1 MNVEEAILLSW
12 VVAAVALVVVLRVFR
27 RQPLANAPTRASS
40 LSLPIV
46 GGIIV
51 AYWVVTLA
59 VVLGAIAMGAMT
71 WRDVVPPKAQPA
83 AIAQSQTAPAASQA
97 GGTLPATQPDSAVE
111 SLDRIMVMNDVSI
124 IAYGITILPVLII
137 LPSLFRD
144 RFRGWGLHVRQIPKG
159 VLWGL
164 LGLVIVF
171 PLLFAAEVGLNQI
184 YLHFHYR
191 AEEHTTFQALEQAPS
206 LVQQVLLYGM
216 AVVVAPVAEELFFR
230 GILQTALIQYGWG
243 LVMPQLLRPGM
254 VPAAYRPTVL
264 QRWMAIVLASAAFA
278 YLHQLDAM
286 PIIFLLALGL
296 GYVYERTGV
305 LWASIVLH
313 MGFNSANLMLH

>member
-1 MNVEEAILLSW
+1 MAL
-12 VVAAVALVVVLRVFR
+12 LVVFRVFR
-27 RQPLANAPTRASS
+27 RQPLANAPTRSSS

-51 AYWVVTLA
+51 TYWVVNLA
-59 VVLGAIAMGAMT
+59 VVLGAIAVGAMT
-71 WRDVVPPKAQPA
+71 WRDVMPPKAQPA
-83 AIAQSQTAPAASQA
+83 ATAQSQTAMAASQA
-97 GGTLPATQPDSAVE
+97 GGTLPATQPDSAAL
-111 SLDRIMVMNDVSI
+111 SLDRIMRMNNLSI
-124 IAYGITILPVLII
+124 IGYGITIVPILIVLPL
-137 LPSLFRD
+137 LFRD
-144 RFRGWGLHVRQIPKG
+144 RFRGWGLHVRQLPKG

-164 LGLVIVF
+164 LGFAIVF
-171 PLLFAAEVGLNQI
+171 PLLLCAEIGLNEIFQ
-184 YLHFHYR
+184 HFHYTP
-191 AEEHTTFQALEQAPS
+191 EEHTTFQALEQAPS

-230 GILQTALIQYGWG
+230 GILQTTLIQYGWG
-243 LVMPQLLRPGM
+243 LLMPQFLRSGM
-254 VPAAYRPTVL
+254 VPAAYRPTAL

-305 LWASIVLH
+305 LWAAIVLH
-313 MGFNSANLMLH
+313 MGFNATQLLLH